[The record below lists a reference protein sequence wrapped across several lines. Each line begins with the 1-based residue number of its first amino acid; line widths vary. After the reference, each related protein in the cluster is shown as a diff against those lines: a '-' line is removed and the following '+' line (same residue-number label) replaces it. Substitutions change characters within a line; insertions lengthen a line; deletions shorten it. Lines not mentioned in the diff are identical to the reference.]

1 MAFVKFLP
9 VLTLMTSDTG
19 KTVYN
24 QTRNNHNLSNFV
36 LHFEVSNINLIVK
49 RETIKLIVL
58 PKILPSPIS
67 PVLAPSI
74 IVLITDSTC
83 NKKKKSNGSN
93 SKFALK
99 ISIF

>member
-1 MAFVKFLP
+1 
-9 VLTLMTSDTG
+9 MTSDTG

-24 QTRNNHNLSNFV
+24 QTRNNHNLSNFI
-36 LHFEVSNINLIVK
+36 LHLQFEVSNINLIVK
-49 RETIKLIVL
+49 RVTRKLFVL

-93 SKFALK
+93 SNFAYEV
-99 ISIF
+99 SIFLTIYVLGLS